1 MSTTRLVA
9 IPLFDRNS
17 PSLRPDLGCLTYG
30 WERRSSMAV
39 RPPRQRRG
47 ACLRAVPSHATLAG
61 RRARFHFRFPPALQR
76 TGSGSGKPIK
86 NCAHRAIKGRDPAH
100 TATVG
105 ASPQDSCVQ
114 GRCALSRCTSLKRLG
129 FSGTP
134 PFGECLVTASTRF
147 FRAVNQRLTNTCV

>member
-17 PSLRPDLGCLTYG
+17 PSLRPDLGCLTHG

-61 RRARFHFRFPPALQR
+61 RRARFHFRFPAALQR

-86 NCAHRAIKGRDPAH
+86 NCAHRAIKGRDPAQQP
-100 TATVG
+100 G
-105 ASPQDSCVQ
+105 PQSQQSASVPPPHGQPVQ
-114 GRCALSRCTSLKRLG
+114 PLSRPVQRLG
-129 FSGTP
+129 APLPLPWQLGVRQYELP
-134 PFGECLVTASTRF
+134 GR
-147 FRAVNQRLTNTCV
+147 R